1 MKNENVDSKIYKE
14 ARKKTKRGESATT
27 RHYYSM
33 PTIITTINGSR
44 IGCPSYHYAN
54 SRYLFEIRE
63 EEGDVVDSVLTI
75 PEQRCHATPDEIP
88 SDSHD
93 YSFCSPV
100 RARISRIPIVSYDR
114 QRFSSTNDPLPLSPH
129 RDRLR
134 LRKVPLN
141 IAADKQF

>member
-1 MKNENVDSKIYKE
+1 MKNEDVDSKIYKE

-63 EEGDVVDSVLTI
+63 KEGDVVDSVLTI
-75 PEQRCHATPDEIP
+75 PEQRCHATPGEIP
-88 SDSHD
+88 SNNHD
-93 YSFCSPV
+93 YSFCTSV
-100 RARISRIPIVSYDR
+100 RARISRIPITIVPPTTVFIDER
-114 QRFSSTNDPLPLSPH
+114 SSAAKSPP
-129 RDRLR
+129 R
-134 LRKVPLN
+134 PSTFTQS
-141 IAADKQF
+141 AT